1 VIGKFKCETKGAAII
16 EFIGLR
22 PKMYSYLYKESDA
35 PDAATK
41 EKHRVKGISRAAA
54 RTLKHEEYR
63 RQLEAPTENYVTTRR
78 IGSKLHQ
85 LYSIANE
92 KRALCAY
99 DDKRFILADNHHT
112 LAYGHKDIPITLEV
126 DEIQN
131 IGHETI
137 MTEDEAREVHFP
149 MGRPTSDRDEPLCL
163 QMHPDSNE
171 YPRAREMGLL
181 WTQRNQAKKH
191 LEQLNEK
198 LQMEPTDE
206 QELEA
211 GREIRTRAKD
221 RLTQVE
227 TVVDHVL
234 EPDEMIAMWAK
245 TPESP
250 VMKDLDGYALDADE
264 DNDEQLNP
272 FIEMEATEKSEDDK
286 VDEDMADWPSDDD
299 LNYEDGAP
307 QKKARE

>member
-1 VIGKFKCETKGAAII
+1 
-16 EFIGLR
+16 
-22 PKMYSYLYKESDA
+22 
-35 PDAATK
+35 
-41 EKHRVKGISRAAA
+41 
-54 RTLKHEEYR
+54 
-63 RQLEAPTENYVTTRR
+63 
-78 IGSKLHQ
+78 
-85 LYSIANE
+85 
-92 KRALCAY
+92 
-99 DDKRFILADNHHT
+99 
-112 LAYGHKDIPITLEV
+112 
-126 DEIQN
+126 
-131 IGHETI
+131 
-137 MTEDEAREVHFP
+137 
-149 MGRPTSDRDEPLCL
+149 
-163 QMHPDSNE
+163 
-171 YPRAREMGLL
+171 
-181 WTQRNQAKKH
+181 
-191 LEQLNEK
+191 
-198 LQMEPTDE
+198 MEPTDE

-234 EPDEMIAMWAK
+234 DPDEMIAMWAK

-250 VMKDLDGYALDADE
+250 LMKDLDGCALDADE